1 MINMTAFNDNGNVK
15 QFQLIKL
22 INENS
27 DDEHIIT
34 KATVVLRRDKIEAPY
49 YMVTKVKVSSC
60 IDNADGGLIHA
71 MDMISH
77 NRMHNL
83 TEEKYGEI
91 ESLIEDAASSDGI
104 EVTSSEK
111 GVKLALLSKSNK
123 ETMDL
128 LEKHHELFEKIDG
141 LID

>member
-49 YMVTKVKVSSC
+49 YMVTKIKISSC
-60 IDNADGGLIHA
+60 VDNADGGLIHA

-91 ESLIEDAASSDGI
+91 ESLIEEASASDGI

-111 GVKLALLSKSNK
+111 GVKLALLSRSN
-123 ETMDL
+123 EESINL

-141 LID
+141 LVD

>member
-1 MINMTAFNDNGNVK
+1 MTAFNDNGNVK
-15 QFQLIKL
+15 QFQLIKH

-27 DDEHIIT
+27 EDEHIIT

-60 IDNADGGLIHA
+60 IDNAESGLIHA

-91 ESLIEDAASSDGI
+91 QSLIKDADSSDGI

-123 ETMDL
+123 ETLNL